1 MDLTTLIDPYFIISY
16 FALLIIYITKHLS
29 LLFITGKT
37 GIVYWLVWLYWRV
50 WQLLALLPLWF
61 LTLGCLIAV
70 GGEESSFTFIKAIIL
85 MAILLSPLNIIDR
98 ILNKYFP
105 L

>member
-1 MDLTTLIDPYFIISY
+1 MDLTALLEPTYVISY
-16 FALLIIYITKHLS
+16 LAVLIIYITKHLS

-50 WQLLALLPLWF
+50 WQLLALFPAYIIVVWSF
-61 LTLGCLIAV
+61 NAV
-70 GGEESSFTFIKAIIL
+70 GGEVSFFTFIKAIIL
-85 MAILLSPLNIIDR
+85 IIILLSPLNIIDR
-98 ILNKYFP
+98 VLNKYFP

>member
-1 MDLTTLIDPYFIISY
+1 MDLTTLLEPLFVYSY
-16 FALLIIYITKHLS
+16 LAILIIYITKHLS

-50 WQLLALLPLWF
+50 WQLLALFPTYIIVLWSYNV
-61 LTLGCLIAV
+61 V
-70 GGEESSFTFIKAIIL
+70 GGEVSFFTFIKTIIL
-85 MAILLSPLNIIDR
+85 IIILLFPLNIIDR

>member
-16 FALLIIYITKHLS
+16 LALLIIYITKHLS

-50 WQLLALLPLWF
+50 WQLLALFPVIIISVW
-61 LTLGCLIAV
+61 CLIAV
-70 GGEESSFTFIKAIIL
+70 GGEVSFFTFIKAIIL
-85 MAILLSPLNIIDR
+85 IIILLSPLNIIDR

>member
-1 MDLTTLIDPYFIISY
+1 MDLTSLLEPLFVYSY
-16 FALLIIYITKHLS
+16 LAILIIYITKHLS

-37 GIVYWLVWLYWRV
+37 GIVYWLVCLYWRV
-50 WQLLALLPLWF
+50 WQLLALFPTYIIVLWSYN
-61 LTLGCLIAV
+61 AV
-70 GGEESSFTFIKAIIL
+70 GGEVSFFTFIKTIIL
-85 MAILLSPLNIIDR
+85 IIILLFPLNIIDR

>member
-1 MDLTTLIDPYFIISY
+1 MDLIALLEPTYVISY
-16 FALLIIYITKHLS
+16 LAVLIIYITKHLS